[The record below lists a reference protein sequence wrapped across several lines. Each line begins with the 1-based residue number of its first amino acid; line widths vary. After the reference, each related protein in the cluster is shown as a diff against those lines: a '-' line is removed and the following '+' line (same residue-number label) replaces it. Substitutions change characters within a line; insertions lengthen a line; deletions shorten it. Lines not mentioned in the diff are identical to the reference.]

1 MPTRYVCPGVRY
13 KPVIITRPSSLG
25 VPRSATD
32 LDPTGPG
39 CLWRGSNRPSA
50 KPGELR
56 RLRRENAELRKANE
70 IRAVVS
76 PSIYWYFNTWTT
88 DGIFAELN

>member
-1 MPTRYVCPGVRY
+1 M
-13 KPVIITRPSSLG
+13 
-25 VPRSATD
+25 
-32 LDPTGPG
+32 
-39 CLWRGSNRPSA
+39 WRGSNRPSA